1 MLEIKWWGATF
12 INFQLVGGHISFY
25 VNLFG
30 LCVSWWAN
38 KQWMPMFPT
47 KCLEQR
53 VSNKVGLVERHQP
66 VILLLMVQKSC
77 ITWDVLNP
85 RKLWDKLPINSFFW
99 PSIFRWKLFWNPPT
113 VSPSHRRGKER
124 RPVSAK
130 HLGPRKT
137 VFPGWC
143 FFPKRRIVL
152 PNLLPFFWMENL
164 RSTCD
169 FMGWKSASFTSILG
183 KILLELFVPE
193 KFASGF
199 VSTGLFCCT

>member
-1 MLEIKWWGATF
+1 
-12 INFQLVGGHISFY
+12 
-25 VNLFG
+25 
-30 LCVSWWAN
+30 
-38 KQWMPMFPT
+38 MFPT

-137 VFPGWC
+137 VFQGWC
-143 FFPKRRIVL
+143 FFSETEDCPTQLVTIFLDGELKI
-152 PNLLPFFWMENL
+152 NL
-164 RSTCD
+164 R
-169 FMGWKSASFTSILG
+169 FYGMKISIFHQHFG
-183 KILLELFVPE
+183 ENIV
-193 KFASGF
+193 G
-199 VSTGLFCCT
+199 TFCP